1 MIHGKW
7 LGARAA
13 VASYNP
19 LSVVDGRVR
28 SEAIGDSVTLSR
40 PNGDAAAEEDL
51 VSCVAD
57 VRRSILHAISLL
69 AGEVCLKLEHKT
81 NDDKK

>member
-1 MIHGKW
+1 MVRGKW

-13 VASYNP
+13 VALHYY

-51 VSCVAD
+51 ISCVAN
-57 VRRSILHAISLL
+57 VRRSRRHAMSLL
-69 AGEVCLKLEHKT
+69 VGEVCLKVESQ
-81 NDDKK
+81 N